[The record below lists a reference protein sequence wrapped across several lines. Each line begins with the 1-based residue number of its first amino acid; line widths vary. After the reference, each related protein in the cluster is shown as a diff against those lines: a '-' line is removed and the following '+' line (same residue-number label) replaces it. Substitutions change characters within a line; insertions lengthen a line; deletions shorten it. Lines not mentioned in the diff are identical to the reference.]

1 VIPQNERE
9 TATEGPRTGSR
20 HLHAFLDAIFP
31 GLGHLLAGR
40 RRRAALFALPVLAV
54 MLVLVFALATSS
66 MSGLIA
72 AALDPATIVAIFI
85 GSGALLLWRAVA
97 VGSSLT
103 DGRYPRLGRKDVLPI
118 ALLGVV
124 LIAPHAYAGYVTE
137 VAREEA
143 ENVIPE
149 SPTTTGAYQGNQ
161 GLPAE
166 PDPSDFEL
174 PSASPSSEPSAS
186 IAPSATPVA
195 PRQNVLIIGV
205 DQGVGRN
212 TFLTDT
218 MIVVSLDPVGQTVSM
233 ISIPRDMVDVPLP
246 DGRKFRGKINGLV
259 SFARHHPK
267 QFPGSNGDGQDVL
280 MGALGT
286 MLGLKIDHFA
296 QVNLQ
301 GFINVV
307 NKLGGVDVDVADGFC
322 DPTYHE
328 YGYPNGFA
336 ITAGRHHLNGNQA
349 LAFARVRKAAG
360 ESDFTRAGRQ
370 QELLSAVRDRVKA
383 GGFLS
388 DPIGLLRAMGQT
400 VTTNIPR
407 KLVPDLAED
416 ASRIGRK
423 QTYRAVITHPFVKPG
438 YDSRGSIQIP
448 DLKAIK
454 ALAAKLFPA
463 PGELPVDKYQV
474 PASSGKVSGSGVSNC
489 ADAPKPKPRATPRPT
504 PKPTAKPKPTPTKA
518 PTPTPTPAESIVA
531 EPSAP

>member
-1 VIPQNERE
+1 VNPQTGRE
-9 TATEGPRTGSR
+9 AATVPPRSGSR

-31 GLGHLLAGR
+31 GLGHLVAGR
-40 RRRAALFALPVLAV
+40 RRRAALFGLPVLAV
-54 MLVLVFALATSS
+54 LLGAVLALTSS
-66 MSGLIA
+66 SIGGLLGIA
-72 AALDPATIVAIFI
+72 LNPATILVLFG
-85 GSGALLLWRAVA
+85 GSLILLVWRAIA

-103 DGRYPRLGRKDVLPI
+103 DGRYPRLGRRDVLPM
-118 ALLGVV
+118 ALLAV
-124 LIAPHAYAGYVTE
+124 LLVAPHAFAGYVTE

-149 SPTTTGAYQGNQ
+149 TPTTAGAYTGDQ

-166 PDPSDFEL
+166 PDPSDFDL
-174 PSASPSSEPSAS
+174 PSAGPSADPSPSVS
-186 IAPSATPVA
+186 PSATPVA

-233 ISIPRDMVDVPLP
+233 VSIPRDMVDVPLP

-280 MGALGT
+280 MGALGSL
-286 MLGLKIDHFA
+286 LGLKIDHFA

-307 NKLGGVDVDVADGFC
+307 STLGGVDVDVSEGFC

-328 YGYPNGFA
+328 YGYPDGFA
-336 ITAGRHHLNGNQA
+336 ISAGRHHLNGNQA

-360 ESDFTRAGRQ
+360 ESDFTRAARQ
-370 QELLSAVRDRVKA
+370 QELLSAVRDRIKA

-388 DPIGLLRAMGQT
+388 DPIGLLRALGKT

-407 KLVPDLAED
+407 SLVPELAD
-416 ASRIGRK
+416 VAARVGRK
-423 QTYRAVITHPFVKPG
+423 QTYRAVLGHPFVKPG
-438 YDSRGSIQIP
+438 SDARGSIQIP
-448 DLKAIK
+448 DLKAIR
-454 ALAAKLFPA
+454 ALADKLFPD
-463 PGELPVDKYQV
+463 PGVTPNDKYQV
-474 PASSGKVSGSGVSNC
+474 PASSGHVAGSGVSNC
-489 ADAPKPKPRATPRPT
+489 PDPVRPRATPRPTPRPT
-504 PKPTAKPKPTPTKA
+504 PKPTAKPTAKPTPTVA
-518 PTPTPTPAESIVA
+518 PSS
-531 EPSAP
+531 EPSAEALPS